1 MKTTEI
7 SSTRKAMFSMEAY
20 CPSQDCN
27 PHESICAKPRI
38 EFICATH
45 CANPT
50 GGVRAFG
57 VGQMLCRQVVV
68 LQWQCQAGNSRRSVG
83 ACGSRQGVLKYGFSR
98 DTRLCRARCFWHSEM
113 GSSELLVQDAQ
124 RPSDQPIAIM
134 DHCLTPAP
142 LFDPACSC
150 GKVAWR
156 I

>member
-1 MKTTEI
+1 MNTTEI

-50 GGVRAFG
+50 CGVRAFG

-68 LQWQCQAGNSRRSVG
+68 LQWQYQVGNSRRSVG

-98 DTRLCRARCFWHSEM
+98 DTCLSHEPDHAMRGVQTTDKTRVSPLLPWHNPE
-113 GSSELLVQDAQ
+113 
-124 RPSDQPIAIM
+124 DQA
-134 DHCLTPAP
+134 T
-142 LFDPACSC
+142 S
-150 GKVAWR
+150 K
-156 I
+156 

>member
-1 MKTTEI
+1 MNTTEI

-27 PHESICAKPRI
+27 PLKSICAKPRI

-68 LQWQCQAGNSRRSVG
+68 LQWQCQVGHSFTVRSTLPE
-83 ACGSRQGVLKYGFSR
+83 AS
-98 DTRLCRARCFWHSEM
+98 
-113 GSSELLVQDAQ
+113 LL
-124 RPSDQPIAIM
+124 PSGENV
-134 DHCLTPAP
+134 TETTW
-142 LFDPACSC
+142 S
-150 GKVAWR
+150 
-156 I
+156 